1 MNNSLLIDTLW
12 RDDLK
17 SIRKSKGLTQRD
29 IIEMTG
35 MSSRTLCNIEKG
47 ERSFTYDSLL
57 KYLAVLNVQIQLIP
71 LDKKIDC
78 GVIEVDYEEH

>member
-1 MNNSLLIDTLW
+1 
-12 RDDLK
+12 
-17 SIRKSKGLTQRD
+17 
-29 IIEMTG
+29 MTG

-78 GVIEVDYEEH
+78 GVIEVDYEEQ